1 MATWHYVEDYVV
13 CSFYL
18 DHVHSWRSHMDV
30 VMDTLKKV
38 GFGSR
43 DEGSVTMRIQ
53 NFEYLHTSGKK
64 GLSKPAL
71 QSKAIYAAKIARMA
85 KVSVYSTITT
95 SLSSLYIPRSGYD
108 KFSLLTIERRELSE
122 AVSPRSLGPTFADV
136 LFDLIDKHG
145 FKKDSEVYKA
155 AQVGRDTFSAIRCGK
170 YKNVSKRT
178 VLQLCI
184 GAKLTYEEA
193 VELLESAGFAFSK
206 SNKTDVIVS
215 LCLKHEIYDIF
226 EINDILY
233 EEDANLLFGDLQ

>member
-18 DHVHSWRSHMDV
+18 DHIGSWRSNMNI
-30 VMDTLKKV
+30 VMETLNRV
-38 GFGSR
+38 GFGGR
-43 DEGSVTMRIQ
+43 DENSVKMRIG
-53 NFEYLHTSGKK
+53 NYEYLHTGNK
-64 GLSKPAL
+64 GLSNIAK

-122 AVSPRSLGPTFADV
+122 AVSPRSLGPTFSDV

-145 FKKDSEVYKA
+145 FNKDSEVYKA

-233 EEDANLLFGDLQ
+233 EEGANLLFGDLQ